1 MTRLRGYIETK
12 RWIYGD
18 VRNQFTIINFLLFV
32 FPFSLFPFPFFFL
45 WVPDSP
51 GFSADLFDVFRL
63 HRPSFPFSW
72 VAPELTERGGLLTH

>member
-12 RWIYGD
+12 SWIYDD

-32 FPFSLFPFPFFFL
+32 FLL
-45 WVPDSP
+45 VPDSP